1 MQPSMR
7 RHTVIVAEDHAI
19 VREGLVRL
27 LQDHAFDVVAA
38 VGDGLELLAEAR
50 RWQADLIVTD
60 LSMPGLSGL
69 EVMLRLKAEHIDSRV
84 VVLTMHH
91 DAELAIKALR
101 TGARGYLLK
110 HSAGEELLNAL
121 QQAIEGRTYLTPTL
135 TREVLE
141 RMAAPE
147 ATPQLTTRQREIL
160 RLIVEGRRMK
170 EIAAALELS
179 PRTVENHKYQTMQ
192 TLGVDTTA
200 ELIKYAIEH
209 RLIED

>member
-1 MQPSMR
+1 MR

-19 VREGLVRL
+19 VREGLVGL
-27 LQDHAFDVVAA
+27 LKEHDFDVVGA
-38 VGDGLELLAEAR
+38 VGDGLELLAAAR

-69 EVMLRLKAEHIDSRV
+69 DVIARLKAEQIDSRV

-101 TGARGYLLK
+101 AGARGYLLK

-121 QQAIEGRTYLTPTL
+121 EQALQGRTYLTPKL

-141 RMAAPE
+141 RMASAE
-147 ATPQLTTRQREIL
+147 AAPQLTTRQREVL

-170 EIAAALELS
+170 DIAATLDVS

-209 RLIED
+209 RLLDD